1 MGEERWKGVSAP
13 CIAKIYF
20 LKCPFPPPKKN
31 KTKTNYGAWKGKKN
45 TKGKKEKL
53 WDLRDKDIEAVVIN
67 RFKELKE
74 IMFKKVTEVCQ
85 LYFN

>member
-20 LKCPFPPPKKN
+20 LKCPFPPPKK
-31 KTKTNYGAWKGKKN
+31 TKQKQIMGHGKEKKN

>member
-1 MGEERWKGVSAP
+1 MS
-13 CIAKIYF
+13 I
-20 LKCPFPPPKKN
+20 PPPKKN

>member
-1 MGEERWKGVSAP
+1 MGHGKEK
-13 CIAKIYF
+13 KIQR
-20 LKCPFPPPKKN
+20 
-31 KTKTNYGAWKGKKN
+31 GK
-45 TKGKKEKL
+45 KKEKL